1 MSAQVVFMDSC
12 VPDIQA
18 RLAGVK
24 PGDLALVRE
33 PSGDDVLQITDITD
47 IPAANDL
54 TGLSSISIA
63 GHGSSS
69 IPPATSF

>member
-1 MSAQVVFMDSC
+1 MSEHVFFINSRA
-12 VPDIQA
+12 PDIQG
-18 RLAGVK
+18 LITGVE
-24 PGDLALVRE
+24 PGDLIFVRG
-33 PSGDDVLQITDITD
+33 PSGDDALQIADIL
-47 IPAANDL
+47 AANDL

>member
-1 MSAQVVFMDSC
+1 MSELVFFINSRA
-12 VPDIQA
+12 PDIQG
-18 RLAGVK
+18 LIAGVE
-24 PGDLALVRE
+24 PGDLILVRA
-33 PSGDDVLQITDITD
+33 PSGDDPLQIADIL
-47 IPAANDL
+47 AANDL